1 VRKIYKGV
9 NGASSTTSFWNRWY
23 FQSITFL
30 FVLICFFEIKNENW
44 KIFCFC
50 FFVVQGENQHMTF
63 CLCTV
68 IQLPNMIH
76 YQLLKVFYFNFQFK
90 IPKINIKKKKKKEEG
105 FVLCGFYLQRFFI
118 LFFIL
123 LVGCLE
129 FRCECFIQKICDE
142 ISNIYLRT
150 LLPISQL
157 CVHVTGFESW
167 IWAISV
173 SGGSLQ

>member
-9 NGASSTTSFWNRWY
+9 NGASSTTSFWNRRY

-90 IPKINIKKKKKKEEG
+90 IPKINIKKKKKKK
-105 FVLCGFYLQRFFI
+105 V
-118 LFFIL
+118 LFF
-123 LVGCLE
+123 VGFTFKDFL
-129 FRCECFIQKICDE
+129 FYF
-142 ISNIYLRT
+142 L
-150 LLPISQL
+150 
-157 CVHVTGFESW
+157 FF
-167 IWAISV
+167 
-173 SGGSLQ
+173 